1 MRLAV
6 GYVGLEFTGAIR
18 AGDLGVICAEM
29 ASEAEEKN
37 EIALRKYVNLQWKM
51 VYIIIE
57 QKVLNLLLSH

>member
-1 MRLAV
+1 MKYLSGDVRLAV

-37 EIALRKYVNLQWKM
+37 EIALRKYVNLQ
-51 VYIIIE
+51 
-57 QKVLNLLLSH
+57 